1 MPVRLSPIPTAWTAA
16 DWALMSLSVELKPLR
31 STNDVAALLRAMQQF
46 PAGLPRRAEL
56 VAAATCQK
64 GVLVTDEQMAELLDR
79 LDTHGGEFVRVSAE
93 MPDEGREVPCTSSSR
108 LCSVFQAWVAGRPQ
122 ARWPGPPTDGAN
134 RRIGRR
140 PATRRAARES
150 VHWLRR
156 AALDVVCGRVAAA
169 FQWGNRSR
177 TPDAPA

>member
-93 MPDEGREVPCTSSSR
+93 MPDEGREVHLVLGCWST
-108 LCSVFQAWVAGRPQ
+108 AGQ
-122 ARWPGPPTDGAN
+122 MARSAN
-134 RRIGRR
+134 RRRQPSYR
-140 PATRRAARES
+140 KAACYE
-150 VHWLRR
+150 
-156 AALDVVCGRVAAA
+156 ACC
-169 FQWGNRSR
+169 
-177 TPDAPA
+177 T